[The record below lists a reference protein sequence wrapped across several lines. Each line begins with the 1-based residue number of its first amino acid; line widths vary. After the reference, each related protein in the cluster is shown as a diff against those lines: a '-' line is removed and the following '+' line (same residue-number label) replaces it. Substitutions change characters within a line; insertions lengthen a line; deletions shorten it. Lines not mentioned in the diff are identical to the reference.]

1 VPMCSLSFIGSMIV
15 PISGL
20 MIDCANNASL
30 RELCIC
36 FWVPLTR
43 LSWDRRKQ

>member
-1 VPMCSLSFIGSMIV
+1 VPIWSLSFIGSIMV

-20 MIDCANNASL
+20 IIDCADNASL

-36 FWVPLTR
+36 FWVPLAR
-43 LSWDRRKQ
+43 LS